1 MFDKINKFVAK
12 YSYNDNIKKVLLQYD
27 ASANIKLNNN
37 FFEQTNKDEFQKTNL
52 TKIFFPYMIE
62 KFIVYSKET
71 GKKSIE
77 DNAINKIFNMANKI
91 YDDELTYEKLVYLID
106 KEQIRFQDKNHLQLR
121 YRYINLFLN
130 DDTSLQIIKHIF
142 KMDLNQFI
150 LLYLSF
156 TLFIYKFRKIE
167 IYLDTVKFKQ
177 FCLNGDFKF
186 SEQNID
192 DFLEY
197 ISISKKD
204 FQDKYFLLR
213 KEECDISRDLLSN
226 EKLSKVD
233 KILPKLSFFYPLIK
247 EDTKY
252 YFSSYTA
259 IFEFLKLERV
269 FTDISE
275 NKDIDKKYKRDILGK
290 KLIEEY
296 TRNQALVF
304 KNNHKNMNIKV
315 YGGLE
320 YEHKNLR
327 KQNKKSDE
335 PDVIFE
341 TDDFYIFIEC
351 KNSISHL
358 ITTIHNFG
366 DKIKDR
372 IKKDFDKSETNI
384 NKYIEQHDINNTNKK
399 IYKFL
404 MYFNATPVSI
414 SELKF
419 DIFKDSDFILT
430 DISSIELLFRV
441 IEQKLDDVIDAYVK
455 QEGHSLYDFIKFNEI
470 EVYSTDLESLE
481 ILAKND
487 KYIG

>member
-1 MFDKINKFVAK
+1 M
-12 YSYNDNIKKVLLQYD
+12 
-27 ASANIKLNNN
+27 
-37 FFEQTNKDEFQKTNL
+37 
-52 TKIFFPYMIE
+52 
-62 KFIVYSKET
+62 
-71 GKKSIE
+71 
-77 DNAINKIFNMANKI
+77 
-91 YDDELTYEKLVYLID
+91 
-106 KEQIRFQDKNHLQLR
+106 
-121 YRYINLFLN
+121 
-130 DDTSLQIIKHIF
+130 
-142 KMDLNQFI
+142 
-150 LLYLSF
+150 
-156 TLFIYKFRKIE
+156 
-167 IYLDTVKFKQ
+167 
-177 FCLNGDFKF
+177 
-186 SEQNID
+186 
-192 DFLEY
+192 
-197 ISISKKD
+197 
-204 FQDKYFLLR
+204 
-213 KEECDISRDLLSN
+213 
-226 EKLSKVD
+226 
-233 KILPKLSFFYPLIK
+233 SFFYPLIK

-304 KNNHKNMNIKV
+304 KNNHKNMNIEV

>member
-37 FFEQTNKDEFQKTNL
+37 FFELTNKDEFQKTNL

-77 DNAINKIFNMANKI
+77 YNAINKIFNMANKI
-91 YDDELTYEKLVYLID
+91 CDDELTYEKLGYFID
-106 KEQIRFQDKNHLQLR
+106 KEQIRFQYKNHLQLR

-130 DDTSLQIIKHIF
+130 DDISLQIIKHIF

-156 TLFIYKFRKIE
+156 ALFICKFKKIE

-177 FCLNGDFKF
+177 FCLKGDFKF

-213 KEECDISRDLLSN
+213 KEESEISEDLLSN

-252 YFSSYTA
+252 YVSSYTA
-259 IFEFLKLERV
+259 IFEFLKFERV

-296 TRNQALVF
+296 TRNQARVF
-304 KNNHKNMNIKV
+304 KDNHKNMNIEV

-320 YEHKNLR
+320 YEHKNFR

-358 ITTIHNFG
+358 IKTIHNF
-366 DKIKDR
+366 DNTIKDR

-455 QEGHSLYDFIKFNEI
+455 QEGHSLYDFIKFGKIKIDTKDFENTISENFLRCH
-470 EVYSTDLESLE
+470 S
-481 ILAKND
+481 
-487 KYIG
+487 